1 MPFVIQPTALYSKAD
16 LVEMLQPFEINVD
29 HFLARVQCVKRF
41 RSAWLGE
48 DLLQAIRT
56 TTPLAGKD
64 GKDLPEITVKG
75 RRNKKGDLIGGV
87 FSPVDLGISRP

>member
-1 MPFVIQPTALYSKAD
+1 MPFEIKPSALYSKKE
-16 LVEMLQPFEINVD
+16 LETMLQPFDIHVD

-48 DLLQAIRT
+48 DLLQAIRN

-64 GKDLPEITVKG
+64 GKDLPEVTVKG
-75 RRNKKGDLIGGV
+75 RRSEQPPPIRRWL
-87 FSPVDLGISRP
+87 L